1 METLGF
7 EKVFVTILESKIILG
22 LSGFVLFAITMY
34 FTLFFIR
41 KAYLNHFDARQVVSV
56 VTNKKASNLIMI
68 GVAFFFGLIGSSIV
82 KGIGWEPALKLLNFV
97 PFNQTDPHFG
107 LDISF
112 YMFILPF
119 IKFVLFILLGLAF
132 FYLLVGL
139 GAYSV
144 FHMYRRSKLAQFHLG
159 FILAII
165 GILLAG
171 IHVLAPYETLLTDQV
186 NIFQKSVVHGMSFTD
201 KLVNIPKAYILAG
214 VAILG
219 SIWMIIS
226 IYLGKLEAMLIP
238 IVLYVALVIL
248 GQGASMVVQNFVV
261 SPNEFTREEPFLE
274 HNLNYTREAYGLDE
288 IDVKEHPGNDSLSEE
303 LVENNELT

>member
-1 METLGF
+1 
-7 EKVFVTILESKIILG
+7 
-22 LSGFVLFAITMY
+22 
-34 FTLFFIR
+34 
-41 KAYLNHFDARQVVSV
+41 
-56 VTNKKASNLIMI
+56 
-68 GVAFFFGLIGSSIV
+68 
-82 KGIGWEPALKLLNFV
+82 
-97 PFNQTDPHFG
+97 
-107 LDISF
+107 
-112 YMFILPF
+112 PF

-171 IHVLAPYETLLTDQV
+171 IHVIAPYETLLTDQV

-226 IYLGKLEAMLIP
+226 IYRGKLEAMLIP

-288 IDVKEHPGNDSLSEE
+288 IDVKEHPVNDSLSEE
-303 LVENNELT
+303 LVENNELTLNNVRLNDSRPLLDIYNQIQTFRTYYRFNDMDIDRYEI